1 MNKNWN
7 CIWGVCCLLISACA
21 GKMDVSQPQASVITE
36 SLSATKED
44 AATKITLSPSRIY
57 GWSGQDKIAVSVS
70 LGGSYSFVESEAYSD
85 SKFAVTHEGT
95 RTGYAVLPSSFAKT
109 YDGSTLTV
117 TYPTSYDISADISAG
132 RYDNANGSAYIPFPM
147 VSVSTLA
154 NSDLTFYSIGSL
166 VKIEVTDVPKG
177 TKNLYITFNKVVT
190 GDFTVSDPS
199 TTTPTVSA
207 GSGSSTVRVKLSDSG
222 LVSTIASL
230 KLYIPVPTCSGL
242 SIASSST
249 TKATV
254 ARNHGYAFSVSA
266 IARASTDTDFQVGS
280 TNYIIAPG
288 NLLAYNNS
296 GVIEWS
302 FLSKNDQLITTEGAK
317 SNDPHTNEHTTLPS
331 RDVSGK
337 YQDSFSLDDLYKEF
351 TGAGSVPASAYT
363 IATSY
368 TKTIDGHDWYIPTV
382 DEMTSFINTT
392 GTYKR
397 TGSLAVVGGQQDMYL
412 AKVSVKVSATAYSGY
427 ALSGSNV
434 PMVVLF
440 PDGYV
445 DQTDFINTT
454 PSGAKGASYF
464 PISYEVFQQMVSAGA
479 IFLPVAGYYGYPASD
494 SKKEYKWRDLP
505 SYGGYW
511 LNESQSETAGSS
523 LRIAGTTP
531 YVHINNDF
539 LRINY
544 RPVRLVRA
552 VVIP

>member
-1 MNKNWN
+1 M
-7 CIWGVCCLLISACA
+7 
-21 GKMDVSQPQASVITE
+21 
-36 SLSATKED
+36 
-44 AATKITLSPSRIY
+44 Y

-147 VSVSTLA
+147 VSVSTSA

-166 VKIEVTDVPKG
+166 VKIEVTNVPKG

-190 GDFTVSDPS
+190 GDFVVSDPS
-199 TTTPTVSA
+199 TSTPTVSA
-207 GSGSSTVRVKLSDSG
+207 GSGTSTVRVKLSDSG
-222 LVSTIASL
+222 LASTIASL

-288 NLLAYNNS
+288 NLLAHNTDGS
-296 GVIEWS
+296 TIVWS
-302 FLSKNDQLITTEGAK
+302 FLSGNDQLITTMRSK
-317 SNDPHTNEHTTLPS
+317 SNDPHTNNNTTVPS
-331 RDVSGK
+331 CASPGY
-337 YQDSFSLDDLYKEF
+337 YQDSFSLDELYKEF
-351 TGAGSVPASAYT
+351 TGQGSVPASAYT

-464 PISYEVFQQMVSAGA
+464 PISYEVFQQMVNAGA
-479 IFLPVAGYYGYPASD
+479 IFLPVAGYFGYPASEA
-494 SKKEYKWRDLP
+494 SEPNPVSKWRDLP

-511 LNESQSETAGSS
+511 LNYSKDATAGSS
-523 LRIAGTTP
+523 LRIAGTDP

-552 VVIP
+552 VDIP